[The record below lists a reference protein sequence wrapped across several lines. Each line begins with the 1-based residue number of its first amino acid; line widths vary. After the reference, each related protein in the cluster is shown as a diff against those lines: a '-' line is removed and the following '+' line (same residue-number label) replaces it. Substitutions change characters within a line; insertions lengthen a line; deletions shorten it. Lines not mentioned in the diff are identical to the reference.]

1 MKRLKRA
8 LRRLVWKR
16 RARTVGRTLDRL
28 ELAFKAGNY
37 SRTERKMILRG
48 FLSSSEFRSDIIK
61 LLSRV

>member
-1 MKRLKRA
+1 MRFLKRA

-16 RARTVGRTLDRL
+16 RARMVARTLDRL

-37 SRTERKMILRG
+37 SRTERKLIWRG
-48 FLSSSEFRSDIIK
+48 FVSSADYRSDIIK